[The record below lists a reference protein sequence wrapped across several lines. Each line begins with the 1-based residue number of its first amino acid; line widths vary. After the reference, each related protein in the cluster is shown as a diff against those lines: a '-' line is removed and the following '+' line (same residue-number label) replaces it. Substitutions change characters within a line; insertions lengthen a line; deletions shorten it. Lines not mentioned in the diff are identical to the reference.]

1 VIKKRSEHSPTQ
13 TGVTLHIR
21 RCFSRTVLTTAAAL
35 AAFAT
40 LTAGGAS
47 AATNPVDPATMALQP
62 SDFVSS
68 SVQTQGYLRGSLPT
82 YQRSFKLAY
91 LNNRTPLLFVFSSVT
106 VAPDAGTAA
115 LSYQSALSSFESPR
129 AAKEL
134 AAAIAAGA
142 HTKHVSVKL
151 GHRRSLGEGNSS
163 VFLPTLVTARV
174 KRQKITFAVD
184 IALVR
189 QDLAIGSIITLS
201 LPRTRIVGAITRL
214 TGDVVA
220 HMRVGLT
227 PHNTAPPSIGGSLA
241 EGSTLTIAT
250 GNWTPNPTGYGY
262 QWYRCDSTGNNCV
275 AIAGATGETYATTAA
290 DLGSTLKATVIA
302 TDVDG
307 SSAAVSTA
315 LSGAIVS

>member
-1 VIKKRSEHSPTQ
+1 
-13 TGVTLHIR
+13 LNIR
-21 RCFSRTVLTTAAAL
+21 RRLSRTFLTSAAAL
-35 AAFAT
+35 AALAT
-40 LTAGGAS
+40 LTAGVAS

-68 SVQTQGYLRGSLPT
+68 SVQTQGYQRGSLPT
-82 YQRSFKLAY
+82 YQRSFKLAFVD
-91 LNNRTPLLFVFSSVT
+91 NRTPLLFVFSSVT

-115 LSYQSALSSFESPR
+115 LIYQDARHSFESPR
-129 AAKEL
+129 TAKVL
-134 AAAIAAGA
+134 AAGIAAGA

-151 GHRRSLGEGNSS
+151 GRGRSIGQGNDSL
-163 VFLPTLVTARV
+163 FLPTVVTLRI
-174 KRQKITFAVD
+174 KGHKLRFAMD

-201 LPRTRIVGAITRL
+201 LPRTPVAGAITKL

-227 PHNTAPPSIGGSLA
+227 PHNTTPPSVGGSLT
-241 EGSTLTIAT
+241 EGSTLTVAT
-250 GNWTPNPTGYGY
+250 GIWTPNPTEYGY

-275 AIAGATGETYATTAA
+275 AIVGATAETYTTTAA
-290 DLGSTLKATVIA
+290 DLGSTLKATVTA

-307 SSAAVSTA
+307 TAVAVSTA
-315 LSGAIVS
+315 ASGAIVS